1 MKTFIIILV
10 VILVVIGG
18 TAIYLIATT
27 PESGAGVKLPL
38 SADQRELLTRVP
50 ASADAFAF
58 VPTAAL
64 LQAKLEANRVTR
76 DPVLQWAADQPLPS
90 PWLLGGAD
98 IVAWKS
104 RKRTS
109 YGIRMDPFRAFL
121 VRLWLML
128 AGDVQAR
135 WDGKVFLINA
145 PSGATPE
152 PRISESE
159 LTALL
164 MLGEGLPSGDLLVVQ
179 REGGRGVF
187 PPLPRPTISS
197 VTVTPDRIDITSRAR
212 TDEAAASAPITA
224 RFAAGAMISVTFGR
238 PPRAVEDLNRLFGA
252 KVSTI
257 VGEGGAIALYGIDTG
272 TLLPRPKGLMIVPA
286 TDARRAEMEGVR
298 QLAELVGETRDT
310 GNELL
315 VSFDR
320 QSMGLYIKD
329 TFEPAPWPASQWAV
343 RLDPQP
349 LIPVLERL
357 GDNTG
362 LRIAAPRLHRAA
374 RDLRKWIRYLSEAE
388 EIVAADSVSGGV
400 EEMKVRVVAK
410 R

>member
-18 TAIYLIATT
+18 TAIYLVATT
-27 PESGAGVKLPL
+27 PQSGAGVKLPL
-38 SADQRELLTRVP
+38 SPDQRELLTRVP
-50 ASADAFAF
+50 AGADAFAF

-76 DPVLQWAADQPLPS
+76 EPVLQWASDQPLPE

-98 IVAWKS
+98 VVAWKNG
-104 RKRTS
+104 KRTS

-128 AGDVQAR
+128 SGDVEAR

-145 PSGATPE
+145 PAAATPE
-152 PRISESE
+152 PAIGESE
-159 LTALL
+159 LTSLL
-164 MLGEGLPSGDLLVVQ
+164 MIGEGLTGDLLVVQ

-197 VTVTPDRIDITSRAR
+197 VTVTPERIDITSRAR
-212 TDEAAASAPITA
+212 SDEAAAAPPVTA
-224 RFAAGAMISVTFGR
+224 KFPAGAMLSVTFGR
-238 PPRAVEDLNRLFGA
+238 PPRTIEDLNRLFGA
-252 KVSTI
+252 KVTTI
-257 VGEGGAIALYGIDTG
+257 VGEGGAIALYGVDTG

-286 TDARRAEMEGVR
+286 TDARRVEMEGVR
-298 QLAELVGETRDT
+298 QLAELIGETRDT

-329 TFEPAPWPASQWAV
+329 RFEPAPWPASQWSV

-362 LRIAAPRLHRAA
+362 LRLAAPRLHRAA

-388 EIVAADSVSGGV
+388 EIVAVDSVNAGV
-400 EEMKVRVVAK
+400 EEMKVRVVA
-410 R
+410 RR